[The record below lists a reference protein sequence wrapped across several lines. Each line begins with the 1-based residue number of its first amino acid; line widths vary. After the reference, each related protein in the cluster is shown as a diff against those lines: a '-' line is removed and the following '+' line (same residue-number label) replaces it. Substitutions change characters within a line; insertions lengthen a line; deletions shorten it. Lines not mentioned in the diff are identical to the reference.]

1 MIALLVIAPLVIAP
15 LVIKVAHAGKYHG
28 NTSRISRRNHVIIL
42 DRSARLNHRCCPRF
56 DQGFKTIGKWEK
68 RI

>member
-1 MIALLVIAPLVIAP
+1 MIALLM
-15 LVIKVAHAGKYHG
+15 IKVAYASKYHG
-28 NTSRISRRNHVIIL
+28 NTGSISRRNHVIVL
-42 DRSARLNHRCCPRF
+42 DRSAGLNYRRCPRF